1 MEQEVNYWNKP
12 GISNSSL
19 SLFNYDVELYYKTYV
34 TKEYKTKES
43 DSTILGSLVHML
55 LLEEDKFKNTY
66 TILDSRIDSSTK
78 MGIFLKTMLD
88 NEYLCDEEEQY
99 EIAFRKA
106 EYKIT
111 KEAVIKD
118 FEKNYFEYYKKLAD
132 AKTNNKT
139 IISTEEFNNGL
150 KLKEVVQKNNHLEKI
165 IINKEEWDCY
175 KELELSWSEEINGK
189 IVWLKS
195 KLDELWVK
203 KDGFKAIYVDYKTDS
218 KNTCYEYKKT
228 FDYYK
233 THRQLAFYQLGILAF
248 IEEKYEK
255 YDPFIESYIIS
266 IDVNRFK
273 SMLHCVHH
281 SYITQGHEEIEQDLI
296 DLQWHIDNNLWEYP
310 KRVYEELKQNKNN
323 HLTLIYEE

>member
-1 MEQEVNYWNKP
+1 MEQEVSYWNKP
-12 GISNSSL
+12 GVSNSSL

-55 LLEEDKFKNTY
+55 LLEEDKFKDTY
-66 TILDSRIDSSTK
+66 TILDTRVDGSTK

-88 NEYLCDEEEQY
+88 NEYLHDEEEQY
-99 EIAFRKA
+99 EIAFKKA

-132 AKTNNKT
+132 AKTNNK
-139 IISTEEFNNGL
+139 IIINTEEYNSAV
-150 KLKEVVQKNNHLEKI
+150 KLKNIVQKNNHLEKI
-165 IINKEEWDCY
+165 IVNKDEWDCY
-175 KELELSWSEEINGK
+175 RELELSWSEEIEGK
-189 IVWLKS
+189 TVWLKS
-195 KLDELWVK
+195 KLDKLWIK
-203 KDGFKAIYVDYKTDS
+203 KDGSRAIYNDLKTDS
-218 KNTCYEYKKT
+218 KNPGHEYKKT

-233 THRQLAFYQLGILAF
+233 TYRQLAFYNLGIIAF
-248 IEEKYEK
+248 IEEKYEN
-255 YDPFIESYIIS
+255 YNPLINCYITS

-273 SMLHCVHH
+273 SMLHHVDC
-281 SYITQGHEEIEQDLI
+281 SYIIIGIEQIMHDLI

-310 KRVYEELKQNKNN
+310 RKVYEELEKNNN